1 MKYICKEAQHVNSSG
16 QEKQMHT
23 EQAKHDQQAV
33 GNNHKKDATKK
44 EKADAKEAEL

>member
-1 MKYICKEAQHVNSSG
+1 MKYICKEAWRVDSSG
-16 QEKQMHT
+16 QEKQMCT

-33 GNNHKKDATKK
+33 KDNHKKDATKK